1 MEDYGTRE
9 KTIEELEEE
18 LKAASENY
26 KRLNDLVKRK
36 KDAEEQ
42 KRNQKLE
49 AEKKERMKLIDESL
63 SAVNDEIKQYLN
75 DYGVLRLNKRY
86 YYLNYVFNGTSPFW
100 INF

>member
-26 KRLNDLVKRK
+26 KRLDDLVKQK
-36 KDAEEQ
+36 KDAEEK
-42 KRNQKLE
+42 KRNQKIE
-49 AEKKERMKLIDESL
+49 AEKKERMKHIDESL

-75 DYGVLRLNKRY
+75 D
-86 YYLNYVFNGTSPFW
+86 
-100 INF
+100 

>member
-26 KRLNDLVKRK
+26 KRLDDLVKQK
-36 KDAEEQ
+36 KDAEEK
-42 KRNQKLE
+42 KRNQKIE
-49 AEKKERMKLIDESL
+49 AEKKERMKHIDESL

-86 YYLNYVFNGTSPFW
+86 YYVFNGTSPFW

>member
-26 KRLNDLVKRK
+26 KRLNDLVKQK
-36 KDAEEQ
+36 KDAEE
-42 KRNQKLE
+42 
-49 AEKKERMKLIDESL
+49 KKRMKHIDESL